1 MLSIGQLWNQF
12 KGIPAAV
19 RDNSTSTY
27 LNQLLSFDT
36 PQRVLF
42 LVIGAISLLFIL
54 SPEKPT
60 IPGAPVHGRRWR
72 WEPTFWL
79 QSRFTFG
86 ASKIISSGYTKYKDR
101 PFVVKRFDANFNVL
115 PNKYLDELRLVP
127 ETKLDEAQVQNIGHK
142 WTDTTVVTESRLHVR
157 TVQSTIA
164 TDLKKYLNIAKGE
177 LDYAWGLHIP
187 NTRDWQEIEINKV
200 VQMLVARMSAKVF
213 VGHPACR
220 NEQWLKVSVG
230 YTMDVFKTAFT
241 LRLFPAWVHPIVAQF
256 IPARYRIAK
265 HVKLAHNV
273 LEPLIE
279 KHADA
284 TRRRKAGEIVDEE
297 DTLFNWM
304 MDHGT
309 TDENRVEKLVK
320 RQALLTLASTHTTTS
335 VLVSSIIEM
344 CAHPEWIPVLREEV
358 EDVIKELGPIGS
370 NPDITC
376 KQWLQRLEKL
386 DSFFNEIHRMHPLLL
401 LVPQRI
407 ALEPLT
413 LKDGTH
419 IPKGSRVCWA
429 GSSHM
434 NDPSVTP
441 NPDVFDPMR
450 SYAKRHSSPD
460 QMNKHLAGQTSPD
473 SLGFGYGKLACP
485 GRHFAVNVTKMVL
498 ARLILDYEFKF
509 PDNSPSRPKVLFA
522 DELLFTDPNIKIMTR
537 LRQRQDE

>member
-1 MLSIGQLWNQF
+1 MSLIWQLWNQVN
-12 KGIPAAV
+12 ISVAV
-19 RDNSTSTY
+19 GDNSSPIY
-27 LNQLLSFDT
+27 LEQLLTSFS
-36 PQRVLF
+36 RHW
-42 LVIGAISLLFIL
+42 AISLIIGIVLLLFI
-54 SPEKPT
+54 SNPEKPT

-86 ASKIISSGYTKYKDR
+86 ASEVIASGYTKYKDR

-127 ETKLDEAQVQNIGHK
+127 ETKLNEAQVQNIGHK

-164 TDLKKYLNIAKGE
+164 TDLKKYLDIAKGE

-187 NTRDWQEIEINKV
+187 NAQDWQEIGISKAV
-200 VQMLVARMSAKVF
+200 KILVARMSAKVF

-241 LRLFPAWVHPIVAQF
+241 LRLFPSWLHPIVAQF
-256 IPARYRIAK
+256 IPARYRIAQ
-265 HVKLAHNV
+265 HVKLAHKV
-273 LEPLIE
+273 LEPLID

-284 TRRRKAGEIVDEE
+284 TKRRKAGEIVDEE

-309 TDENRVEKLVK
+309 REENRIDKFVK
-320 RQALLTLASTHTTTS
+320 RQILLTLASTHTTTS

-358 EDVIKELGPIGS
+358 EEVIKDLGLIGS
-370 NPDITC
+370 RPDISGA

-386 DSFFNEIHRMHPLLL
+386 DSFFNESHRMHPLLL

-407 ALEPLT
+407 ALQPLT

-419 IPKGSRVCWA
+419 IPKGARVCWA

-434 NDPSVTP
+434 NDPSITP
-441 NPDVFDPMR
+441 NPEVFDPMR
-450 SYAKRHSSPD
+450 SYVKRHSSPD
-460 QMNKHLAGQTSPD
+460 QINKHLACQTSPD

-485 GRHFAVNVTKMVL
+485 GRHFAVDVTKMIL
-498 ARLILDYEFKF
+498 ARLILEYDFKF
-509 PDNSPSRPKVLFA
+509 PDHISSPPKTVYA
-522 DELLFTDPNIKIMTR
+522 DEMLFTDPNVKIMIR
-537 LRQRQDE
+537 RRRRGDE